1 MCFSGGSPA
10 QQAVNGQ
17 SWPGQGQRPTG
28 LYPAQ
33 ERPGQHSSPSHQ
45 ASVNQVPPPRSISTP
60 QQNFVPSVTP
70 QSNLTQIPSQV
81 PANGLPH
88 NGALAQMPGAPP
100 QQSPQITHPHPPS
113 QQPILSHKL
122 PPLQE
127 ERFKA
132 VFTQFC
138 AATGTRLTERD
149 LLVEGRQINLW
160 ALHKAVYLRNGFDS
174 VRLGLVYIVA
184 LTNACIR

>member
-1 MCFSGGSPA
+1 VRFSGGSPA
-10 QQAVNGQ
+10 QQVVNGP

-45 ASVNQVPPPRSISTP
+45 ASVNQVPPPRSIPTP
-60 QQNFVPSVTP
+60 QQNFVRSATP

-100 QQSPQITHPHPPS
+100 QQSPQITHPPS
-113 QQPILSHKL
+113 QQPIIPHKL
-122 PPLQE
+122 PPLAE

-132 VFTQFC
+132 VFMQFTN
-138 AATGTRLTERD
+138 ATGIRLTERD
-149 LLVEGRQINLW
+149 LLIEGRPINLW
-160 ALHKAVYLRNGFDS
+160 ALHKAVFLRNGFDS
-174 VRLGLVYIVA
+174 VRLGMGYGSWL
-184 LTNACIR
+184 